1 MPLCFCVAAF
11 FRLLPS
17 LTCKPSSVVYGHLS
31 GRIVADAF
39 KRYSRRTSGEQPYAT
54 CAQSCTGRG
63 LHGTPRCRGVGEL
76 LPPLSILTGKILRS
90 VSVALSL
97 KSPPPDVIRRSALRC
112 PDFPHGK
119 KPRGRMINSDY
130 YYTRKAYKKSTLSAP
145 RFQTIFCVKRLS
157 FDGKYYKIYTE
168 RFFEKRSRIL

>member
-17 LTCKPSSVVYGHLS
+17 LICKPSSVVYGHLS

-39 KRYSRRTSGEQPYAT
+39 ERYSRRTSGEQPYAT

-76 LPPLSILTGKILRS
+76 LPPLSILADCSAVCFCCTILGVASTGRYPASCSAVLG
-90 VSVALSL
+90 LSSRL
-97 KSPPPDVIRRSALRC
+97 SPRD
-112 PDFPHGK
+112 
-119 KPRGRMINSDY
+119 RMINSGY
-130 YYTRKAYKKSTLSAP
+130 VSLYLSKN
-145 RFQTIFCVKRLS
+145 FLS
-157 FDGKYYKIYTE
+157 NL
-168 RFFEKRSRIL
+168 FF

>member
-63 LHGTPRCRGVGEL
+63 LHGTPRLLCGLFLLHYPWSRLHRTLSGVL
-76 LPPLSILTGKILRS
+76 LCGARTFLI
-90 VSVALSL
+90 A
-97 KSPPPDVIRRSALRC
+97 RSA
-112 PDFPHGK
+112 
-119 KPRGRMINSDY
+119 
-130 YYTRKAYKKSTLSAP
+130 TRPYDQLGSLYII
-145 RFQTIFCVKRLS
+145 QDCRLVCQA
-157 FDGKYYKIYTE
+157 GIIRKYYFAAIRLCFDKKNIIIY
-168 RFFEKRSRIL
+168 L